1 MSALLSSSSVRI
13 ETPIIASNDKETT
26 NPIPLIGSFVTVPLV
41 DATWT
46 RRSCNAGQDW
56 ASWEVVRQTPRSHLP
71 QQEGEGLRIHDR
83 SRVIAVACLPR
94 ESHPL
99 KIANEDLIG
108 RLNQAI
114 ASGVVKDRGG
124 EPVQAP
130 IEGGLV
136 REDGTVLYPIIDAV
150 PVMLV
155 DRGISLQGSPSPDEQ
170 NR

>member
-1 MSALLSSSSVRI
+1 MLG
-13 ETPIIASNDKETT
+13 K
-26 NPIPLIGSFVTVPLV
+26 IGHPEKSFVKRRIPIHHNKRGKDSAPMIDPELLQLLACPENHTPLQV
-41 DATWT
+41 
-46 RRSCNAGQDW
+46 
-56 ASWEVVRQTPRSHLP
+56 AS
-71 QQEGEGLRIHDR
+71 
-83 SRVIAVACLPR
+83 
-94 ESHPL
+94 
-99 KIANEDLIG
+99 KDLIG

-155 DRGISLQGSPSPDEQ
+155 DRGISLQGIPSPDEQ